1 MPTHLNIVL
10 EDAGSF
16 RGKYTDNKSIWLL
29 EWMGGGGGG
38 GEFVVQH
45 TAIVCFIEQV
55 ASPPYV
61 IPCSIDSLF

>member
-1 MPTHLNIVL
+1 MLTHLNIVP

-29 EWMGGGGGG
+29 EWMDGGG

-61 IPCSIDSLF
+61 IPCSIESLF